1 MRLLKSL
8 DKKGAGA
15 AEIEK
20 TSKEYKDK
28 IAEVNKKLDDFMNNH
43 PLKDKVGVFE
53 GANYTSKGFYRPTL
67 MSLMH
72 KFSEHEMSYGIVNE
86 QAIISAI
93 NFFTGN

>member
-1 MRLLKSL
+1 LEIARLN
-8 DKKGAGA
+8 
-15 AEIEK
+15 
-20 TSKEYKDK
+20 KE
-28 IAEVNKKLDDFMNNH
+28 LDDFLDNH

-72 KFSEHEMSYGIVNE
+72 KFSKSEMNYGIVNE

-93 NFFTGN
+93 DFFTGN